1 MMGIEEPFI
10 VVGVDGSAQ
19 SIKALEW
26 GVRHAKLLGAKV
38 HAIGAWD
45 VPITIFITFTYV
57 EDDYGRDAT
66 EVFDRAI
73 AVAVEALGDDGAG
86 VVIETHLVQEPPR
99 KALHD
104 AAVGAISL
112 VVGSHGHGGSFPGVH
127 LGSIA
132 SYCVHH
138 APCPVVVIRD
148 LHDGR
153 C

>member
-1 MMGIEEPFI
+1 MMGIEQPFI

-38 HAIGAWD
+38 HAIGAWE
-45 VPITIFITFTYV
+45 VPISVFITFTYV

-86 VVIETHLVQEPPR
+86 VVIETQLVQKQPR

-104 AAVGAISL
+104 AAIGAMCL

-148 LHDGR
+148 IHG
-153 C
+153 